1 MFNLKKITSLVLIAV
16 GSIIAQEVNYDAY
29 DDSVKAANIKDS
41 IKDSIAKVEL
51 EKVNNQQEEIC
62 ELNSN
67 DSLVI
72 DSLSN
77 LIIEL
82 EQKWNSS
89 KRLKGNELV
98 KDRIDAINFYL
109 SKKVI
114 NKNEAEKFINIVY
127 NQKKYEL
134 EGTKYL
140 ITKQCGH
147 NKIVANAHLKKIE
160 KELVTIESYLFNLN
174 NVQIKIAVN

>member
-1 MFNLKKITSLVLIAV
+1 MFKILSLVLIIV
-16 GSIIAQEVNYDAY
+16 GSLIAQEVNYDAY

-41 IKDSIAKVEL
+41 INDSIAKVEL
-51 EKVNNQQEEIC
+51 EKINNQPEEIC

-67 DSLVI
+67 DSLVL
-72 DSLSN
+72 DSLEQ
-77 LIIEL
+77 LIIIL
-82 EQKWNSS
+82 DKQWNSS
-89 KRLKGNELV
+89 KRLRGNESV

-114 NKNEAEKFINIVY
+114 DKNEADKFINIVY
-127 NQKKYEL
+127 SQKKYEL

-140 ITKQCGH
+140 IQKQCGH
-147 NKIVANAHLKKIE
+147 NRIVANAHLRKIE

-174 NVQIKIAVN
+174 NVQIKIAIN